1 MVWVINDFPKEV
13 NSLLKEVNSVLKNG
27 NNNVSV
33 VYWVSEI
40 RRELV
45 IDFYLKRNS
54 IIQCDKN
61 GKIVLVLNS
70 PGGDIDAA
78 YSLCQILR
86 SKCQYFE
93 IVVPMWA
100 KSAATLLCL
109 AADKILMT
117 PMAELGPLDVQVREP
132 GEVNFKGALDEYQ
145 AIMHVRQEAFSTF
158 DHAVRLIL
166 HGSGMDIRDI
176 LAPAGNFVSNLVS
189 PLYNQIDPVKL
200 GRRARQLDIG
210 YQYALRILKKYGEFE
225 DYSCDLVANKIVYG
239 YPSHSFAINFEELKS
254 LHLNVELIEIHELE
268 VLISI
273 LTEMTDNYLVGG
285 FSDGDAY
292 SMSNECVISSEGLD
306 LVKKEAAA
314 THEQADTI
322 IDISKED
329 TGNGVDL

>member
-1 MVWVINDFPKEV
+1 MNWVINNFPV
-13 NSLLKEVNSVLKNG
+13 DANSILKEVNSVLKNG
-27 NNNVSV
+27 KDNVSV

-45 IDFYLKRNS
+45 VDFYLRRNS
-54 IIQCDKN
+54 IIKCDKN
-61 GKIVLVLNS
+61 GKIILVLNS

-86 SKCQYFE
+86 AQCQCFE

-117 PMAELGPLDVQVREP
+117 PLAELGPLDVQVREP

-145 AIMHVRQEAFSTF
+145 AIMYVREEALNTL
-158 DHAVRLIL
+158 DNTVRLIL
-166 HGSGMDIRDI
+166 SRTGMDIRDI

-210 YQYALRILKKYGEFE
+210 YQYALRVLKKYGEFE
-225 DYSCDLVANKIVYG
+225 DYLCNWVANKIVYG
-239 YPSHSFAINFEELKS
+239 CELRPQR
-254 LHLNVELIEIHELE
+254 
-268 VLISI
+268 
-273 LTEMTDNYLVGG
+273 
-285 FSDGDAY
+285 AR
-292 SMSNECVISSEGLD
+292 SS
-306 LVKKEAAA
+306 
-314 THEQADTI
+314 
-322 IDISKED
+322 
-329 TGNGVDL
+329 